1 MHKDHTRLINLI
13 LHELNYTFYK
23 SRKHSKIH
31 TVSLYSICP
40 TALLISISTGSVI
53 TSFFLTV
60 RDPQILKTADLR
72 SINDSLVLSQFVTTL
87 SS

>member
-1 MHKDHTRLINLI
+1 MHKDYTRLINVI
-13 LHELNYTFYK
+13 LHELNCTFYR
-23 SRKHSKIH
+23 SRKRSKIH

-40 TALLISISTGSVI
+40 TALLISISAVSVI

-60 RDPQILKTADLR
+60 HDPRILKTADLR
-72 SINDSLVLSQFVTTL
+72 IVNDSLVLSQFVITL